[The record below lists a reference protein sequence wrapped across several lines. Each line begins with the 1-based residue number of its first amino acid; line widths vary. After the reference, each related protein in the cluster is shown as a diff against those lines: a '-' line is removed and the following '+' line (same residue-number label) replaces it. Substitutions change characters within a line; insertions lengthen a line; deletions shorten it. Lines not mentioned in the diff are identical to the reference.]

1 MAATST
7 HSTRRWVLVMVLV
20 LVLIGLALALRQ
32 GSRRLAEAPVWQ
44 PRPVPVRAL
53 PVGTGKLQRGI
64 RYLARLEPIAI
75 AQIAPQVSARVEAVM
90 VRENDPVTPGQPLA
104 KLDDRDFR
112 AQIDSLKAKIE
123 AQKAR
128 LAATQTGLEAAR
140 KTAAFLHRELARDQT
155 LFEQKG
161 ISASALEVSRNN
173 RDTALGKQLS
183 LEQEARG
190 AAREQEALGAQLE
203 EAQTRLSYTEI
214 RAPMAGIIS
223 GRYVDPGDM
232 AKPGSPLF
240 SLLDRSSHRLA
251 FDLVQEDLALVRAGQ
266 EVLIQWPGTTA
277 AEPHASRIT
286 RIFPALEKQTTVRAE
301 VDLFCPCPGPFRIGT
316 MVPIEVV
323 VEQAEGLIIPR
334 DALVPLPGG
343 GFAVYA
349 VRDGKIEMV
358 PVTVRLSNEVSS
370 LVEGDL
376 SASDRVA
383 VGEYLQ
389 WVRHHQGQ
397 AVETLQ

>member
-1 MAATST
+1 MAATPT
-7 HSTRRWVLVMVLV
+7 RSTRRWVLVLVLV

-155 LFEQKG
+155 LF
-161 ISASALEVSRNN
+161 
-173 RDTALGKQLS
+173 
-183 LEQEARG
+183 
-190 AAREQEALGAQLE
+190 
-203 EAQTRLSYTEI
+203 
-214 RAPMAGIIS
+214 
-223 GRYVDPGDM
+223 
-232 AKPGSPLF
+232 
-240 SLLDRSSHRLA
+240 
-251 FDLVQEDLALVRAGQ
+251 
-266 EVLIQWPGTTA
+266 
-277 AEPHASRIT
+277 
-286 RIFPALEKQTTVRAE
+286 
-301 VDLFCPCPGPFRIGT
+301 
-316 MVPIEVV
+316 
-323 VEQAEGLIIPR
+323 
-334 DALVPLPGG
+334 
-343 GFAVYA
+343 
-349 VRDGKIEMV
+349 
-358 PVTVRLSNEVSS
+358 
-370 LVEGDL
+370 
-376 SASDRVA
+376 
-383 VGEYLQ
+383 
-389 WVRHHQGQ
+389 
-397 AVETLQ
+397 